1 MLVIL
6 QSVITILFEIPQIRN
21 DEEYFKDF
29 WNIMD
34 IVGNLSIIGHTT
46 FLFAQVHNVDS
57 KIDYGMIMLV
67 IGTGTIGLRSISQL
81 R

>member
-1 MLVIL
+1 
-6 QSVITILFEIPQIRN
+6 
-21 DEEYFKDF
+21 
-29 WNIMD
+29 MD
-34 IVGNLSIIGHTT
+34 IVGNLSIISHTK